1 MSIFSHQHKFIFVHV
16 AKTGGTSVDVTLAR
30 NCDHSEQF
38 YTRKLNS
45 NVDVLGRR
53 IALELRPKATDEQ
66 WDQYFKF
73 AFVRNPWDRTVSIF
87 RHIQSAKKMKS
98 KEKSRYLEEITRR
111 LKIRPKDFTFEI
123 FVKAVLRDRVFDNYH
138 WDKQIHCFTD
148 EDNQNLFDFIGR
160 YENLQQ
166 DFDAIC
172 KRLGFPAVKL
182 PHHNKTGHDHYSS
195 YYSAETEL
203 IVGQLYR
210 DDVEMFD
217 YQFERQ
223 PLSLRTDQSSKLLA
237 VGSRLLARVTSTRN
251 ILTKR

>member
-38 YTRKLNS
+38 NTRKLNP

-53 IALELRPKATDEQ
+53 IALEIRPKATAEQ

-87 RHIQSAKKMKS
+87 RHLQSAKKMKS
-98 KEKSRYLEEITRR
+98 KEKFRYLDEITRR

-148 EDNQNLFDFIGR
+148 EDNQNLFNFIGR

-182 PHHNKTGHDHYSS
+182 PHHNKTGHHHYSS

-223 PLSLRTDQSSKLLA
+223 PAYRPAISVLE

-251 ILTKR
+251 VLAKR

>member
-1 MSIFSHQHKFIFVHV
+1 MHV

-30 NCDHSEQF
+30 NCDHSELF
-38 YTRKLNS
+38 STRKLNPD
-45 NVDVLGRR
+45 VDILGRR
-53 IALELRPKATDEQ
+53 IALEIRSKASTEQ
-66 WDQYFKF
+66 WNNYFKF
-73 AFVRNPWDRTVSIF
+73 AFVRNPWDRAVSMF
-87 RHIQSAKKMKS
+87 RNIQSAQKMGSKDKS
-98 KEKSRYLEEITRR
+98 KYLDEITRR
-111 LKIRPKDFTFEI
+111 LNISPRDLTFEI

-138 WDKQIHCFTD
+138 WDKQVHCFTD

-166 DFDAIC
+166 DFEVIC
-172 KRLGFPAVKL
+172 KRLGFPVVKL
-182 PHHNKTGHDHYSS
+182 PHHNKTRHGHYSS

-210 DDVEMFD
+210 DDVEMFG

-223 PLSLRTDQSSKLLA
+223 PLLRRLDQPLKFLA
-237 VGSRLLARVTSTRN
+237 VGSQLLTRLTSARN